1 MIEHDVVERRFTY
14 SATTYHIPFK
24 VPEQTDFAIGT
35 DGGVLLN
42 PSPSDASLWR
52 CPELATSKSSLG
64 FLVIGESSLL
74 ATSWRLPLTMTFAW
88 LSILTSG
95 EFAIQGDACC
105 HSCKWG
111 MPRPD
116 HIVDVES
123 LNISNVQNV
132 LDSGHV

>member
-1 MIEHDVVERRFTY
+1 MC
-14 SATTYHIPFK
+14 SL
-24 VPEQTDFAIGT
+24 
-35 DGGVLLN
+35 VLSF
-42 PSPSDASLWR
+42 P
-52 CPELATSKSSLG
+52 
-64 FLVIGESSLL
+64 VIGESSFLS
-74 ATSWRLPLTMTFAW
+74 TSWRLPLTMTFVW

-95 EFAIQGDACC
+95 EFAMQGDACC
-105 HSCKWG
+105 HGCKWS